1 MKVRELLELLED
13 LDGEMEVSIAYQP
26 NYPLA
31 ADATHVMVRGGEVY
45 ICQRCDGAATPPAG
59 CSRATGATPRMSP
72 RTRRSEPCE

>member
-13 LDGEMEVSIAYQP
+13 LDGEMEISIAYQP

-45 ICQRCDGAATPPAG
+45 ICQRCDGANRYAPGGLFESDWSDTEDVP
-59 CSRATGATPRMSP
+59 
-72 RTRRSEPCE
+72 EDEEV